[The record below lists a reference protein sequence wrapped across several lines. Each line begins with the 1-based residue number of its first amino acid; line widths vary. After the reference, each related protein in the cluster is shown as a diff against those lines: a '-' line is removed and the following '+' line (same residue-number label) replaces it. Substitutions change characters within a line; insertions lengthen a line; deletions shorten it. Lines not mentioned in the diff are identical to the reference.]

1 MINKFKFP
9 KRISFRTR
17 LFIVMIGMLVIAG
30 LMILGTTTIQYES
43 QRENY
48 HLGRL
53 TRKEIQIKRHIDY
66 LSSKHDLSKKSV
78 DFWKKYSSDF
88 EKINSIHNVQYSLF
102 TIDGDPIF
110 IYHSPLEVVA
120 NNYRLGAELLKKIR
134 ASKTGSY
141 IEHYKSEID
150 NFHASYNILRDQ
162 LNNPYAILFFPY
174 FEDISFSENELNTFI
189 ENLYQIYV
197 LLLIGV
203 ILIAYFLSRFVT
215 RSLETIKV
223 RMGQMRL
230 EKKNEKIYLKNATRE
245 IDSLIV
251 SYNKMVDDL
260 ADSAEKLAKTERQQA
275 WQEMARQVAH
285 EIKNPLTPM
294 RLTIQSFQ
302 KQFDPNDPENKQ
314 KLKDFSSLLIQQ
326 IDTMSDV
333 AEAFSDFA
341 SLPKPKMKKADL
353 VEVTKMAVSIFDKKH
368 IIFSSDKS
376 QIFHKLDKTQWIR
389 IITNIV
395 QNALQS
401 VPKERNPIIGVQL
414 STETDKT
421 ILSITDNGDGIPDD
435 IRDKIFEPKFTTKT
449 SGMGLGLGIVK
460 KIIESHKGSIEYISK
475 NRKGTTFTITLPNF
489 GD

>member
-1 MINKFKFP
+1 MIKKFKFP
-9 KRISFRTR
+9 RRISFRTR

-66 LSSKHDLSKKSV
+66 LSSKHNLSEKPIDL
-78 DFWKKYSSDF
+78 WKEYSSDF
-88 EKINSIHNVQYSLF
+88 EKINTIHNVQYSLF
-102 TIDGDPIF
+102 TIDGNPIF

-120 NNYRLGAELLKKIR
+120 NNYRLGDVLLDKIIT
-134 ASKTGSY
+134 SENGSY

-150 NFHASYNILRDQ
+150 NFHASYNILKDQ
-162 LNNPYAILFFPY
+162 LNRPYAILFFPY
-174 FEDISFSENELNTFI
+174 FEDVSFSENELNTFI
-189 ENLYQIYV
+189 ENLYQIYI

-215 RSLETIKV
+215 RSLETIRI

-245 IDSLIV
+245 INSLIV

-302 KQFDPNDPENKQ
+302 KQYDPNDPENKQ

-326 IDTMSDV
+326 IDIMSDV

-353 VEVTKMAVSIFDKKH
+353 VEVTKMAVSIFDKEH

-376 QIFHKLDKTQWIR
+376 EIFHKLDKTQWIR

-421 ILSITDNGDGIPDD
+421 ILSITDNGDGIPHE
-435 IRDKIFEPKFTTKT
+435 IKDKIFEPKFTTKT

-489 GD
+489 SD